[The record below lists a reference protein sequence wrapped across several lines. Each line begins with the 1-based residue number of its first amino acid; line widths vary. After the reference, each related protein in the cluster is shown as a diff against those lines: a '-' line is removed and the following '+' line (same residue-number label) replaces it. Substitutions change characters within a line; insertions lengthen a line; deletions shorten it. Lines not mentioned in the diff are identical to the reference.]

1 MKKSLIISKFNNELD
16 EEELESID
24 LFNYIE
30 EKNKFHNSEITKLND
45 YIKTKL
51 SELNN
56 KIIETDMKINSAIF
70 GDKKFVNESY
80 AFDIPLEEN
89 YFINP
94 ESMTFEDGILTN
106 KVNKTSQTEK
116 INLDVKNI
124 TSLKNTDFKFSDN
137 KLQIFKNYDYPYQE
151 IEINFNTS
159 IISGFLNITL
169 NKTDNISILDSYG
182 KKIIE
187 NKITNKINL
196 PINEDMNSIIIRFDD
211 NKYKEFIIQEFYI
224 TKFNFELENEITTKL
239 ISINQNLKQI
249 GINTCDNYS
258 NKYSD
263 IQYYIS
269 INKKPFKLIRPL
281 NKQKNLDIDSIIYT
295 DTEYS
300 NLKLSD
306 SVELSNKTVF
316 LLSDLQP
323 NSIDIDKSFEYKLG
337 DNIYTLINN
346 EFYFYCKNDVN
357 IKLNKTDKF
366 YLNNILI
373 ENQNDLSILK
383 GFNKFTVD
391 SLLWNQKENL
401 EQYKIINVEE
411 DKLTL
416 QDKTNGDI
424 LIKNSNKNES
434 LFLKLFTEGDI
445 LLNEIKPN
453 VYFENQS
460 MYLEKYNNN
469 DLFIYFKYK
478 NILVETIQIKIIL
491 KTLKQNNPVY
501 VSTLTVRGV

>member
-1 MKKSLIISKFNNELD
+1 
-16 EEELESID
+16 
-24 LFNYIE
+24 
-30 EKNKFHNSEITKLND
+30 
-45 YIKTKL
+45 
-51 SELNN
+51 
-56 KIIETDMKINSAIF
+56 
-70 GDKKFVNESY
+70 
-80 AFDIPLEEN
+80 
-89 YFINP
+89 
-94 ESMTFEDGILTN
+94 
-106 KVNKTSQTEK
+106 
-116 INLDVKNI
+116 
-124 TSLKNTDFKFSDN
+124 
-137 KLQIFKNYDYPYQE
+137 
-151 IEINFNTS
+151 
-159 IISGFLNITL
+159 
-169 NKTDNISILDSYG
+169 
-182 KKIIE
+182 
-187 NKITNKINL
+187 
-196 PINEDMNSIIIRFDD
+196 MNSIIIRFDD

-373 ENQNDLSILK
+373 ENQNDLSIPK

-411 DKLTL
+411 NKLTL

-424 LIKNSNKNES
+424 LIKSSNKNES

>member
-1 MKKSLIISKFNNELD
+1 MKKSLIISKFNNELI
-16 EEELESID
+16 EEELETID

-30 EKNKFHNSEITKLND
+30 EKNKFHNSEITELND

-89 YFINP
+89 YFIDP

-116 INLDVKNI
+116 ITLDVKNI
-124 TSLKNTDFKFSDN
+124 TSLKNTDFKFSGN

-211 NKYKEFIIQEFYI
+211 NKYKEFVIQEFYI

-306 SVELSNKTVF
+306 SVDLSNKTVF

-346 EFYFYCKNDVN
+346 EFYF
-357 IKLNKTDKF
+357 
-366 YLNNILI
+366 LI
-373 ENQNDLSILK
+373 SIS
-383 GFNKFTVD
+383 FCV
-391 SLLWNQKENL
+391 
-401 EQYKIINVEE
+401 
-411 DKLTL
+411 
-416 QDKTNGDI
+416 
-424 LIKNSNKNES
+424 
-434 LFLKLFTEGDI
+434 
-445 LLNEIKPN
+445 
-453 VYFENQS
+453 
-460 MYLEKYNNN
+460 
-469 DLFIYFKYK
+469 
-478 NILVETIQIKIIL
+478 
-491 KTLKQNNPVY
+491 
-501 VSTLTVRGV
+501 

>member
-316 LLSDLQP
+316 LLSKHLP
-323 NSIDIDKSFEYKLG
+323 YV
-337 DNIYTLINN
+337 T
-346 EFYFYCKNDVN
+346 
-357 IKLNKTDKF
+357 
-366 YLNNILI
+366 
-373 ENQNDLSILK
+373 
-383 GFNKFTVD
+383 
-391 SLLWNQKENL
+391 
-401 EQYKIINVEE
+401 
-411 DKLTL
+411 
-416 QDKTNGDI
+416 
-424 LIKNSNKNES
+424 
-434 LFLKLFTEGDI
+434 
-445 LLNEIKPN
+445 KP
-453 VYFENQS
+453 
-460 MYLEKYNNN
+460 
-469 DLFIYFKYK
+469 
-478 NILVETIQIKIIL
+478 
-491 KTLKQNNPVY
+491 
-501 VSTLTVRGV
+501 